1 MKNGNV
7 IKLNLLHLNSCH
19 FNGSEKVQKG
29 SAGGGSI
36 VIPPPPVE
44 PEPTPTYTLS
54 ASVTNGMVSATLNG
68 SAVTLPFTANEGD
81 TIVVEVTP
89 NDGYT
94 FEGWTDGNTD
104 NPRTITMTADVVLSA
119 QCMEVVV
126 PSKYIQFEDPAVEAI
141 CVANWSSDG
150 IGLTMEDA
158 AKVTSLGTVFY
169 NTEITSFDELQYFT
183 GVTSLEENAFRN
195 CTALTWLNLKNIVS
209 IDVAALRGCTS
220 LAGDYILDKL
230 KTIGYGS
237 FQNTAISS
245 IAAPNVTTIVGF
257 RDYGAFANCKSLKNA
272 YFPLVTKI
280 GRQAF
285 QNCSS
290 LETIYMPNVTGI
302 GIYAFDR
309 CSSLSGDLILEYLTG
324 SLGEATFRGTSIT
337 SFVAPLLTSIG
348 GFRDE
353 GCFMNC
359 KSLKSVDISSVT
371 FIGQQAFHGSALT
384 DIKMGSVTSIGQ
396 KAFIECSALSI
407 IDIPS
412 GVTTIGSYAF
422 YLSSSLESI
431 ICRPTTPPT
440 LADTYALQNTNN
452 CPIYVP
458 DASLEAYKTATNWNQ
473 YSARIKPLSEYA
485 G

>member
-1 MKNGNV
+1 MARNNV
-7 IKLNLLHLNSCH
+7 IRMNTLHLNSVRL
-19 FNGSEKVQKG
+19 NGIGEVQSVSL
-29 SAGGGSI
+29 SAGAD
-36 VIPPPPVE
+36 PEQPPVE
-44 PEPTPTYTLS
+44 
-54 ASVTNGMVSATLNG
+54 
-68 SAVTLPFTANEGD
+68 
-81 TIVVEVTP
+81 
-89 NDGYT
+89 
-94 FEGWTDGNTD
+94 
-104 NPRTITMTADVVLSA
+104 
-119 QCMEVVV
+119 

-158 AKVTSLGTVFY
+158 AAVTSLGTVFY
-169 NTEITSFDELQYFT
+169 NNTEITSFDELQYFT
-183 GVTSLEENAFRN
+183 GVTSLKENAFRN

-209 IDVAALRGCTS
+209 IGVVALRGCTS

-230 KTIGYGS
+230 KTIDYGS

-272 YFPLVTKI
+272 YFPLVTNI

-302 GIYAFDR
+302 GTYAFDR

-337 SFVAPLLTSIG
+337 SFVAPLLTSII

-371 FIGQQAFHGSALT
+371 IIGQQAFQGSALA
-384 DIKMGSVTSIGQ
+384 DIKMGSVTSIDQ
-396 KAFIECSALSI
+396 QAFQGCSALSI

-422 YLSSSLESI
+422 YQSSSLESI

-440 LADTYALQNTNN
+440 LTDTYALQNTNN

-458 DASLEAYKTATNWNQ
+458 DASLEAYKTATNWST
-473 YSARIKPLSEYA
+473 YADRIHPLSEIEGSPYIQFEDPVTEA
-485 G
+485 ICTANWSSDGVGLTKEDAAAVTSLGTAFKDNTEITSFNELEYFTGVKSLTNA